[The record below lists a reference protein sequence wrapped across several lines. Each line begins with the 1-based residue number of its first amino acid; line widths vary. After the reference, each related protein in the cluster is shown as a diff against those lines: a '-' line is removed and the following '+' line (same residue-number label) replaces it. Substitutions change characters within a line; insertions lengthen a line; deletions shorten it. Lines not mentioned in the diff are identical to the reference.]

1 MRITRVYGEQK
12 KKRVAAYCRVSTE
25 TAGQQ
30 ESYDTQVRYYETL
43 IPSNPDWEYIGV
55 YADEGRSGTGVKNR
69 PEFLRLMQDAADGKI
84 DIILTK
90 SISRFARNVVDC
102 QRYVKDLKSKGVEV
116 RFEREGI
123 SSMDAGADF
132 IFSMLAMVAQE
143 ESRSISENVKWRYE
157 KSFEKGVYHLGSGRI
172 LGYDMN
178 EDGKLI
184 PNEDAWIIQ
193 RIFESYAS
201 GMSLS
206 EIADELNTNGAK
218 RLRCDKPFDS
228 SLIWRM
234 LRNECYVGDRL
245 LQKNPPRDFLTKRPD
260 TSAEHKSYYI
270 KDNHEG
276 IIDRITWD
284 AVKAKIEQDEA
295 DRAAGVYRN
304 CTNTHF
310 LYGKVF
316 CSECG
321 SPYTRRTFKNRQGE
335 SYKAWNCR
343 ERQRGNKRCKN
354 SSIKEDV
361 LLGAIAEALGL
372 GELERELFEGLVEK
386 VLVDGREVRVEVK
399 GDVSL

>member
-1 MRITRVYGEQK
+1 MRITRVYGEQT
-12 KKRVAAYCRVSTE
+12 KKRVAAYCRVSTD

-69 PEFLRLMQDAADGKI
+69 PEFLRLMGDADKGEI

-132 IFSMLAMVAQE
+132 IFSMLSMVAQE

-157 KSFEKGVYHLGSGRI
+157 KNFEKGVYHLGSGRI

-201 GMSLS
+201 GESLS
-206 EIADELNTNGAK
+206 EIADDLNISGAK

-260 TSAEHKSYYI
+260 VSTEHKSYYI
-270 KDNHEG
+270 RDSHEG
-276 IIDRITWD
+276 IIDRKTWA
-284 AVKAKIEQDEA
+284 AVKARIDAEA
-295 DRAAGVYRN
+295 AERSVGIYRN

-316 CSECG
+316 CAECG
-321 SPYTRRTFKNRQGE
+321 SPYTRRTFKNRQGV

-343 ERQRGNKRCKN
+343 DRQRGNKGCKN
-354 SSIKEDV
+354 RSIKEDV
-361 LLGAIAEALGL
+361 LLGAIAEALGV
-372 GELERELFEGLVEK
+372 ERVEREPFEELVER
-386 VLVDGREVRVEVK
+386 VLIDSGKIRVEVRR
-399 GDVSL
+399 